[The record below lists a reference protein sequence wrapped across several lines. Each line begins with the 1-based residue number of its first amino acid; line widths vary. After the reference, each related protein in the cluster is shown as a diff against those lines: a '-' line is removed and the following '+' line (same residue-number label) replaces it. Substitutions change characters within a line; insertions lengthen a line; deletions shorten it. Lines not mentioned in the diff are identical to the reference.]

1 MAAGFVVV
9 SVVVEVLHERG
20 LGDLIA
26 SVVPDGTGSAALFA
40 LAGTGAF
47 AANVAN
53 NLPAYLVLEPV
64 AADAAPRLMALLV
77 GVNAGPLVTPWA
89 SLATL
94 LWLQRCRTAG
104 IVVPWRWLVP
114 AGAVC
119 AVLAVA
125 AGAGALALT
134 A

>member
-1 MAAGFVVV
+1 
-9 SVVVEVLHERG
+9 
-20 LGDLIA
+20 
-26 SVVPDGTGSAALFA
+26 
-40 LAGTGAF
+40 
-47 AANVAN
+47 
-53 NLPAYLVLEPV
+53 
-64 AADAAPRLMALLV
+64 MALLV
-77 GVNAGPLVTPWA
+77 GVNAGPLITPWA

-114 AGAVC
+114 AGTVC